1 MTRKPDFKTSCLSR
15 MFGKFASKQF
25 PKAIQ
30 DIINKSYVKLMGVD
44 LSECDHADT
53 FKSLNAL
60 FTRELK
66 KTRVINGDEST
77 FISPCDSFISECG
90 DVKEQKALQIKGHE
104 YRVRE
109 LLGSFIQKKDKDKL
123 IDGKYINFYLSPKDY
138 HRYHVPIDMRVEKA
152 IHIPGK
158 LYPVNFTWLKKIP
171 ELFVENE
178 RVVLECYTKEDKLFY
193 MVCVGALNVGKMRFT
208 FDETI
213 QTNAKSSIEQPY
225 MYDNLWLKK
234 GDELG
239 RFEMGSTIVM
249 FFEKDIVELTCKKDK
264 SIRYTD
270 KIANMVNLNIE
281 N

>member
-1 MTRKPDFKTSCLSR
+1 MTRKPNFKSSCASR
-15 MFGKFASKQF
+15 MFGCFASKKF
-25 PKAIQ
+25 PICVQK
-30 DIINKSYVKLMGVD
+30 IINKTYVKLMKVD
-44 LSECDHADT
+44 LSECSEASSY
-53 FKSLNAL
+53 KSLNAL

-66 KTRVINGDEST
+66 IKREIDTNEDS

-90 DVKEQKALQIKGHE
+90 DIEEQKALQIKGHE

-109 LLGSFIQKKDKDKL
+109 LLSNFVQKEEKDRL

-138 HRYHVPIDMRVEKA
+138 HRYHVPCDMRVKKA
-152 IHIPGK
+152 IHVPGK

-178 RVVLECYTKEDKLFY
+178 RVILECYTKENKLFY

-208 FDETI
+208 FDDCI

-249 FFEKDIVELTCKKDK
+249 LFEKDMVELTCKKYK
-264 SIRYTD
+264 SIRFGD
-270 KIANMVNLNIE
+270 VIANH
-281 N
+281 